1 MCEAHTWTQQT
12 SGYFKNVLSEAAAQ
26 GGSCLLPKSKQACSS
41 SLWPTPW
48 RGFTKCANKL
58 QRGEQKKRMRQGP
71 SVSPGQNLFWNFEA
85 QVARTKA
92 VAGRGRRDGSPTGPK
107 EASSKTY
114 IYIGISSGIRWGSTG
129 YPAIA
134 SRFSE
139 MQSPIAS
146 GSPRISSR
154 ISLIYNTIRDGTG
167 SLPDSYI

>member
-1 MCEAHTWTQQT
+1 MDATKLGIFQKCFVRSCSPGGVVPPSQTQASVFFFSLANT
-12 SGYFKNVLSEAAAQ
+12 MAWVHKVR
-26 GGSCLLPKSKQACSS
+26 KQA
-41 SLWPTPW
+41 PT
-48 RGFTKCANKL
+48 RGTEKH
-58 QRGEQKKRMRQGP
+58 MRQGP
-71 SVSPGQNLFWNFEA
+71 SVSPGQNLFWTFEA

-107 EASSKTY
+107 EASSKTH
-114 IYIGISSGIRWGSTG
+114 IYIRISSDIRRGSTG

-139 MQSPIAS
+139 MQSSIAR

-154 ISLIYNTIRDGTG
+154 ISLIYNTISDRKG